1 MPYPED
7 IKERKE
13 LRQYQEIFEN
23 YSPIRKPIPEE
34 EYEDVHEDDVY
45 DDIDPKE
52 LEYEED
58 YPELFLG
65 KPIKVE
71 DSKRFAPK

>member
-1 MPYPED
+1 M
-7 IKERKE
+7 
-13 LRQYQEIFEN
+13 
-23 YSPIRKPIPEE
+23 
-34 EYEDVHEDDVY
+34 HEDDVY